1 MINKKIVI
9 IGAGP
14 TGLSLGYHLKQKDFN
29 DFLIL
34 EKNPYPGGLST
45 SFKDKK
51 GFVWDIG
58 GHVIHDKNKE
68 FVSFC
73 KQVLKN
79 NLIKQ
84 ERKAFVYFLNKFI
97 PYPFQNNLAFLPEKY
112 KKECLQ
118 SLLSVAQLV
127 PLLRENTQDERGNSN
142 FQSWIL
148 SNFGQGIAKY
158 FMIPQNQKTWQC
170 PLDKLGVDWL
180 ETKVSL
186 PPLEKIK
193 KECQK
198 KNPQILSWGSNASFY
213 YPKKG
218 GIGKLWQ
225 ETANLIKSNLI
236 YKTQI
241 KKVDL
246 LKRMILAKQG
256 SSLMS
261 YKFDK
266 LISTI
271 PINELIK
278 ISNADLKTK
287 KLASQLKYTSGL
299 VIGLGFNKKPV
310 FNNWHW
316 LYFPQKIY
324 PFFRVCLQSNFSLS
338 NVPDRKFSS
347 FIIEIALRERRE
359 KQEKIINKTINQ
371 IGKIFFDDK
380 NIKPISIFS
389 LFVPYYYPI
398 PTLNRNTIL
407 QKINKLLINNNI
419 LSLGRF
425 GSWLYEKGNLDNCF
439 EEGKILFCSEIPTYN
454 KATKSKIKLLKTV
467 KK

>member
-1 MINKKIVI
+1 MKKKKIII

-14 TGLSLGYHLKQKDFN
+14 LGLSLGYQLKEKGIG

-34 EKNPYPGGLST
+34 EKNSYPGGLSA

-58 GHVIHDKNKE
+58 GHVIHNRNKDFVKFCKKILDKNL
-68 FVSFC
+68 V
-73 KQVLKN
+73 KQ
-79 NLIKQ
+79 Q
-84 ERKAFVYFLNKFI
+84 RKAFIYFKNKFI

-118 SLLSVAQLV
+118 SLPSVA
-127 PLLRENTQDERGNSN
+127 RISQDERGNSN

-148 SNFGQGIAKY
+148 KNFGQGMAKY

-180 ETKVSL
+180 SKKVSL

-213 YPKKG
+213 YPKSD
-218 GIGKLWQ
+218 GIGTLWLK
-225 ETANLIKSNLI
+225 TANLLKSNLI

-246 LKRMILAKQG
+246 SKRMILAKQG
-256 SSLMS
+256 SSLIS
-261 YKFDK
+261 YRFTK
-266 LISTI
+266 LISTM
-271 PINELIK
+271 PLNELIK
-278 ISNADLKTK
+278 ISNADLKIK
-287 KLASQLKYTSGL
+287 KLTSQLKYTSGL

-310 FNNWHW
+310 FNHWHW
-316 LYFPQKIY
+316 LYFPQRIY
-324 PFFRVCLQSNFSLS
+324 PFFRVCLQSNFSPKT
-338 NVPDRKFSS
+338 VPQKNYSS
-347 FIIEIALRERRE
+347 FLAEIASSKEYPCWTRMILN
-359 KQEKIINKTINQ
+359 INKQ
-371 IGKIFFDDK
+371 IGKIFFGNE
-380 NIKPISIFS
+380 NIKPISTFS

-398 PTLNRNTIL
+398 PTLNRNKIL
-407 QKINKLLINNNI
+407 EEINQYLNQHYVY
-419 LSLGRF
+419 SLGRF
-425 GSWLYEKGNLDNCF
+425 GSWLYEKGNLDDCF
-439 EEGKILFCSEIPTYN
+439 EEGK
-454 KATKSKIKLLKTV
+454 KIIYRL
-467 KK
+467 